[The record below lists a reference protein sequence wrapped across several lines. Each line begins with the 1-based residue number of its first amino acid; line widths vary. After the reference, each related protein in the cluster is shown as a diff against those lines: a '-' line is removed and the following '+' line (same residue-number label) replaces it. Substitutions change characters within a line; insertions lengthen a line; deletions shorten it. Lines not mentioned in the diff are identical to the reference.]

1 MGIQAI
7 VSAIEV
13 ISSADALIPFA
24 GGGVV
29 HAADGYMVPGNT
41 YSGDMIPAA
50 LNAGE
55 VVLNRAQAGVL
66 ASDITSN
73 GARNINVS
81 GRLEGETIVL
91 AADRW
96 GKRTGKGE
104 LVFWK

>member
-1 MGIQAI
+1 
-7 VSAIEV
+7 
-13 ISSADALIPFA
+13 
-24 GGGVV
+24 
-29 HAADGYMVPGNT
+29 MVPGNT

-81 GRLEGETIVL
+81 GRLEGEAIVL